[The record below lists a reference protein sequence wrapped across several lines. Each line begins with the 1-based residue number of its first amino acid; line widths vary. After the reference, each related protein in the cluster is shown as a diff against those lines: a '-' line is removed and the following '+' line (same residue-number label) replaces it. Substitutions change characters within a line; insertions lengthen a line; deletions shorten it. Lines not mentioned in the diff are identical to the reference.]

1 MVSTSMVYGCTIDVF
16 NSEDISAECTGKLPH
31 ADSCGILAALEQA
44 AQHINLN
51 LDLDGRGLLLL
62 GAVKRE

>member
-1 MVSTSMVYGCTIDVF
+1 MRRGF
-16 NSEDISAECTGKLPH
+16 FRPAECAGKLPH